1 MKLPDVFPSSM
12 TAPDKQTLKKREWT
26 HTFIYVKIT
35 YNKTIVLE
43 RSDTMNQHCSQCGQP
58 ITDPSTKFCPNC
70 GAVYVKPKGWFC
82 SNCGTK
88 NEDGTNFCKECGTPR
103 VAPQSEPK
111 PSRVREIFETVVHY
125 RYFKYI
131 LAAVLVMLVGAGGSF
146 YYFTN
151 MNEDH
156 YLKYYAAASRSL
168 NNANE
173 LVLSNT
179 KSDVLTSE
187 NAADLKKQLQG
198 QKDEIDRHAKEFSSR
213 KPFKGYGAQHQ
224 ATLEMLQKESTVLD
238 TTMQVI
244 EKPLDTDLDTQVED
258 MKDITQ
264 SIRDLSNQIEVPN
277 TSMTLDSD
285 PTILPQQLAT
295 YTAAQRK
302 QEEERKRI
310 EAERAA
316 HQAEINEFFSKMD
329 SAIDRYNNAKADL
342 GGMMESSRNG
352 GMLWSDYFN
361 IIDNARGSRMGVKY
375 EVERIKTP
383 AGTENL
389 KGEFLATLNDAVRY
403 CNIMRIGANLAF
415 HDYYAESYQKT
426 QEAEKLDE
434 QVQKEYG
441 KFIKHYQSLKAQMT
455 GN

>member
-1 MKLPDVFPSSM
+1 
-12 TAPDKQTLKKREWT
+12 
-26 HTFIYVKIT
+26 
-35 YNKTIVLE
+35 
-43 RSDTMNQHCSQCGQP
+43 
-58 ITDPSTKFCPNC
+58 
-70 GAVYVKPKGWFC
+70 
-82 SNCGTK
+82 
-88 NEDGTNFCKECGTPR
+88 
-103 VAPQSEPK
+103 
-111 PSRVREIFETVVHY
+111 VVHY